1 MSSVEDLMINRRG
14 KRSKSYIPESSV
26 NVQRLLKKISSNNSV
41 RTTRTHDSE
50 ELNMA
55 NRIERKISEN
65 ASLDLHGE
73 QEINRTS
80 PVEKKSAKLPNCV
93 SVNRIKKTISNSEMI
108 RDNDSNQSLTFHE
121 KVNETLSSHHHQ
133 LEFMLAN
140 SREIKYQ
147 LIQKLVR

>member
-14 KRSKSYIPESSV
+14 KISKSYIPESSV
-26 NVQRLLKKISSNNSV
+26 NVQRLLKKISSKNSV

-80 PVEKKSAKLPNCV
+80 PVEKKSAKLPY
-93 SVNRIKKTISNSEMI
+93 SASANRIKKTISNSETI
-108 RDNDSNQSLTFHE
+108 
-121 KVNETLSSHHHQ
+121 
-133 LEFMLAN
+133 
-140 SREIKYQ
+140 
-147 LIQKLVR
+147 